1 MKKLTQKLPAFSL
14 IEVSIALVII
24 GLMVGGALKGK
35 QLIRS
40 ARLNNTV
47 QQMQHLQ
54 SSITSYFDA
63 NHDYPG
69 RDPIDQKQVWIDL
82 ANFEGT
88 EKPEKDSPKAKVGGR
103 VELVKDS
110 NGLQG
115 YWLKLADENDKGVL
129 TPAEAKIFLSKNN
142 EYSTDTG
149 RVRIL
154 NDSTN
159 QCLNGNKLD
168 MSKKDRV
175 CVVAVEVV
183 A

>member
-1 MKKLTQKLPAFSL
+1 MKKLTKKLSAFSL

-54 SSITSYFDA
+54 SSMTSYFDA
-63 NHDYPG
+63 NQTYPG
-69 RDPIDQKQVWIDL
+69 GDLTNQQQVWIDL

-88 EKPEKDSPKAKVGGR
+88 EKPEAESPKAKVGGR
-103 VELVKDS
+103 VKLIRDLD
-110 NGLQG
+110 GLQG
-115 YWLKLADENDKGVL
+115 HWLKLADENDKGVL

-149 RVRIL
+149 RVRVL

-159 QCLNGNKLD
+159 HCLNGNRLD
-168 MSKKDRV
+168 LSQKDRV
-175 CVVAVEVV
+175 CIVAVEVV